1 MPNYSQNM
9 YQWLKRN
16 GYAQQYE
23 HAGIY
28 QITIDGKTVY
38 IGKSTDMLWRLA
50 QHCSAMK
57 LSKAHK
63 YQVLREAKQH
73 GHTVS
78 FSVVY
83 YARSTQ
89 KPDVVNEIGAVEGE
103 YIRKY
108 RPLLNEQIPCADDW
122 RKYENNPAAASVT
135 LEELLKS
142 KPDKYSHF

>member
-1 MPNYSQNM
+1 MANYVDNM

-28 QITIDGKTVY
+28 QITIDGAVAY
-38 IGKSTDMLWRLA
+38 IGKSTDMMWRLA
-50 QHCSAMK
+50 QHISSMK
-57 LSKAHK
+57 LSKSHK
-63 YQVLREAKQH
+63 YQVLREAKQK
-73 GHTVS
+73 GHTVF

-83 YARSTQ
+83 YAKSKRMC
-89 KPDVVNEIGAVEGE
+89 DIREEIGIAEGE

-135 LEELLKS
+135 LEQLLKS
-142 KPDKYSHF
+142 KPDKYSQF

>member
-28 QITIDGKTVY
+28 QITVDGAVAY
-38 IGKSTDMLWRLA
+38 IGKSTDMMWRLA
-50 QHCSAMK
+50 QHISSMK
-57 LSKAHK
+57 LSKSHK
-63 YQVLREAKQH
+63 YQVLREAKQK
-73 GHTVS
+73 GQTVT

-83 YARSTQ
+83 YAKSKRMC
-89 KPDVVNEIGAVEGE
+89 DIREEIGIAEGE
-103 YIRKY
+103 YIRKL
-108 RPLLNEQIPCADDW
+108 RPPLNTQIPHADDW

-142 KPDKYSHF
+142 KPEKFL